1 MIMLSCFNIVY
12 LFPQYVCSMQSPDRL
27 IEVFP
32 LFQDTDE
39 MSLEQAAYTEGI
51 SRGGVPGGGRGRAN
65 NAAWAA
71 GSGGGFRYGFCELW

>member
-1 MIMLSCFNIVY
+1 
-12 LFPQYVCSMQSPDRL
+12 MQSPDRL

-71 GSGGGFRYGFCELW
+71 GSGGGFR